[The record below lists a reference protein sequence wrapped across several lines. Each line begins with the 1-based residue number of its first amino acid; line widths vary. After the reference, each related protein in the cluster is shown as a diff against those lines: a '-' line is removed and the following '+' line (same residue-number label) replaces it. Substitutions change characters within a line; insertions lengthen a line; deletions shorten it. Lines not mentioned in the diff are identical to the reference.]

1 MASVVSKLYG
11 RSDLALDNLTLADCL
26 FARLKPN
33 FRLAPLSPQGSV
45 LTYKYLNKNLR
56 YNGCW
61 ASGKI
66 FRLREAHR
74 LVGDGMALF
83 GFREAK
89 VAGDTYRAH

>member
-1 MASVVSKLYG
+1 MVVGRRKL
-11 RSDLALDNLTLADCL
+11 
-26 FARLKPN
+26 
-33 FRLAPLSPQGSV
+33 
-45 LTYKYLNKNLR
+45 
-56 YNGCW
+56 
-61 ASGKI
+61 